1 MEKIIAA
8 TIDDLDYGELDIF
21 EEIVGLIPT
30 DEATLEKLPK
40 AKLLIALGY
49 IAARRED
56 PKVTLEDVKRL
67 PLGAIVFS
75 GDGEDPTEPA
85 VGN

>member
-1 MEKIIAA
+1 MDKIVAA

-21 EEIVGLIPT
+21 EEIVGIIPT
-30 DEATLEKLPK
+30 DEDTLDRLPK

-56 PKVTLEDVKRL
+56 PSVTLDEVKRL
-67 PLGAIVFS
+67 PLGSIVFS
-75 GDGEDPTEPA
+75 GADDPTEPA
-85 VGN
+85 TEK